1 MPIRSKLFLA
11 FSIVLALAVAIAAY
25 AIQAISRA
33 EGLVVQLYDKPFMA
47 VSYARAAQVR
57 FSDARKAFEVG
68 LLRDDTVRESHITA
82 FTAALKDVTD
92 DLAIVSER
100 LSDTEYA
107 DRVVQARKLTE
118 EWQQTGETVISGSAP
133 GGSPSATDVKNNA
146 EAVSAA
152 IDQVG
157 EGERG

>member
-1 MPIRSKLFLA
+1 MSIRSKLFLA
-11 FSIVLALAVAIAAY
+11 FSIVLALAVAIAVY

-57 FSDARKAFEVG
+57 FSDARKAFELG
-68 LLRDDTVRESHITA
+68 LLRDNTAEAHSAA
-82 FTAALKDVTD
+82 FTAAMKDVTE

-107 DRVVQARKLTE
+107 GRVVHARQLSE
-118 EWQQTGETVISGSAP
+118 EWSRLSQTIITGAGQRSW
-133 GGSPSATDVKNNA
+133 
-146 EAVSAA
+146 
-152 IDQVG
+152 
-157 EGERG
+157 